1 MSNII
6 LKLSNIAKEFP
17 GVRALDNVNFELFH
31 GEVHALLGENG
42 AGKSTMIK
50 ILTGAHSKTSGKFIF
65 EGKEIEHISP
75 DISKKIGINAIY
87 QELTVFD
94 ELTVAQNIFMGKE
107 INGKVL
113 TNDKK
118 MNEEAKKIFD
128 NMGIDINPNSLVKEL
143 SIAQKQMVEIA
154 RVLSSETKVL
164 IMDEPNVIRKKIS
177 RAVTD
182 SIGVVNYTDEQ
193 PGVKNLIN
201 ILCAIKGYTPEEV
214 VKMYDGKGYAEFKN
228 DVAEAIVEELAP
240 VQEKV
245 KALLGD
251 KKALEENNIPYSEEN
266 VFIGDYDYSGAY
278 RVTKEIINNRKDIT
292 AIFSISDIMAVGAA
306 KSVIDQGLQVGEDI
320 SIMGFDGMDISKY
333 YNPGITTVKQPKKNM
348 ANNSIDLLLA
358 LLAKKEDHKH
368 IIFETKIIERES
380 CKEVV

>member
-1 MSNII
+1 MNIRDIARLAGVGVSTVSRVINDHPDVKDETREKILKIIKESNYIPNNSARILKKNNTNNIGVLVKGVFNPFFAEMINII
-6 LKLSNIAKEFP
+6 GNRINEAGYTMILQQNDYATEDDVDNLIAFVKEKRLQGIICLGGNFLNINDESFQFLDIPVVLTSVNTLSKESKSKFSSI
-17 GVRALDNVNFELFH
+17 GIDNVLAAKDSIQYLIDKGHRNI
-31 GEVHALLGENG
+31 GILLGE
-42 AGKSTMIK
+42 
-50 ILTGAHSKTSGKFIF
+50 
-65 EGKEIEHISP
+65 
-75 DISKKIGINAIY
+75 
-87 QELTVFD
+87 
-94 ELTVAQNIFMGKE
+94 
-107 INGKVL
+107 
-113 TNDKK
+113 
-118 MNEEAKKIFD
+118 
-128 NMGIDINPNSLVKEL
+128 
-143 SIAQKQMVEIA
+143 
-154 RVLSSETKVL
+154 
-164 IMDEPNVIRKKIS
+164 
-177 RAVTD
+177 
-182 SIGVVNYTDEQ
+182 
-193 PGVKNLIN
+193 
-201 ILCAIKGYTPEEV
+201 
-214 VKMYDGKGYAEFKN
+214 KN
-228 DVAEAIVEELAP
+228 DVGISGLRLE
-240 VQEKV
+240 
-245 KALLGD
+245 GY

>member
-1 MSNII
+1 MNIRDIARLAGVGVSTVSRVINDHPDVKDETREKI
-6 LKLSNIAKEFP
+6 LKIIKESNYIPNNSARILKKNNTNNIGVLVKGVFNPFFAEMISIIGNRINEAGYTMILQQNDYATEDDVDNLIAFVKEKRLQGIICLGGNFLNINDESFQFLDIPVVLTSVNTLSKESKSKFSSI
-17 GVRALDNVNFELFH
+17 GIDNVLAAKASIQYLIDKGHRNI
-31 GEVHALLGENG
+31 GILLGE
-42 AGKSTMIK
+42 
-50 ILTGAHSKTSGKFIF
+50 
-65 EGKEIEHISP
+65 
-75 DISKKIGINAIY
+75 
-87 QELTVFD
+87 
-94 ELTVAQNIFMGKE
+94 
-107 INGKVL
+107 
-113 TNDKK
+113 
-118 MNEEAKKIFD
+118 
-128 NMGIDINPNSLVKEL
+128 
-143 SIAQKQMVEIA
+143 
-154 RVLSSETKVL
+154 
-164 IMDEPNVIRKKIS
+164 
-177 RAVTD
+177 
-182 SIGVVNYTDEQ
+182 
-193 PGVKNLIN
+193 
-201 ILCAIKGYTPEEV
+201 
-214 VKMYDGKGYAEFKN
+214 KN
-228 DVAEAIVEELAP
+228 DVGISGLRLE
-240 VQEKV
+240 
-245 KALLGD
+245 GY